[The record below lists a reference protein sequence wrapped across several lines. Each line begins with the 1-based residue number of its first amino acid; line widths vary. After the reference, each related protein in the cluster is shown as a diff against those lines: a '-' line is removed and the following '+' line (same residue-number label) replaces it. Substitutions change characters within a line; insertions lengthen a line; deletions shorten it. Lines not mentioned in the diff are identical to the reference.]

1 MKYILLLLSLT
12 IIGTRISNTIKF
24 RYNCTEYIVRAANAN
39 TVESAS
45 KELGIA
51 IKYLEDNNITKGY
64 TSVMFDSPKDDVGF
78 WYNNLKSCEKD
89 LIDISNDTSS
99 TMLEK
104 SNVLLRLRETLL
116 DNKGVSVVPPG
127 ISRYPNNTIWGV
139 LFVFSTLYCL
149 GFFFFLYAKY
159 GSR

>member
-1 MKYILLLLSLT
+1 MKYTLLILSLL
-12 IIGTRISNTIKF
+12 IIGFRVLNTIKF
-24 RYNCTEYIVRAANAN
+24 RYNCTEYIERAADAN

-45 KELGIA
+45 KELGVA
-51 IKYLEDNNITKGY
+51 IKYLEENNITKGY

-89 LIDISNDTSS
+89 LIDISNDTTS

-116 DNKGVSVVPPG
+116 DGKGVSVPQGV
-127 ISRYPNNTIWGV
+127 SRYPNNTIWGV
-139 LFVFSTLYCL
+139 LFVSSTLYCL
-149 GFFFFLYAKY
+149 GFFFFLYIKY